1 MIKAVVFDMDGTLVD
16 TEKYLVEYWVRASEL
31 CGCPMR
37 REDALFLR
45 SLSAEF
51 AVPAMKKRL
60 GDAFDYQRVRQCRIR
75 MMEEACLPVERKPG
89 AEEVLISLKNRGI
102 RTAVA
107 TASGEEKARRVL
119 GQAGLLDWFSCIICA
134 PDMKHGKPMPDV
146 YLHACRVLGEIPENC
161 MAVED
166 SPNGVMAAA
175 RAGLRTI
182 MVPDL
187 TLPDPELE
195 TLLYGTAE
203 RLTGILDYL

>member
-1 MIKAVVFDMDGTLVD
+1 
-16 TEKYLVEYWVRASEL
+16 
-31 CGCPMR
+31 
-37 REDALFLR
+37 
-45 SLSAEF
+45 
-51 AVPAMKKRL
+51 
-60 GDAFDYQRVRQCRIR
+60 
-75 MMEEACLPVERKPG
+75 
-89 AEEVLISLKNRGI
+89 
-102 RTAVA
+102 
-107 TASGEEKARRVL
+107 
-119 GQAGLLDWFSCIICA
+119 
-134 PDMKHGKPMPDV
+134 MKHGKPMPDV